1 MKPRVGSDLE
11 RGTERLAKGPG
22 LTAIS
27 TRVDPRFPKP
37 AIVAKERE
45 RRCVEGY
52 LGVDGD
58 GSRNGY
64 VLPESGISRVRSFR
78 SYARSFGFSLFR
90 TFCSF
95 VSFRLA
101 SFKGDGHR
109 SVLVFCGRSTDDL
122 WGKKNM
128 RVKGTTHINRRTIN
142 SFGPRIF
149 RAYLRRPLLGET
161 RQQPL

>member
-11 RGTERLAKGPG
+11 RGTERLARGPG

-52 LGVDGD
+52 LRVDGD

-78 SYARSFGFSLFR
+78 SYARSFGFSLTVPYILFLR
-90 TFCSF
+90 FVPFGFVQRRWASKCFSIPWSF
-95 VSFRLA
+95 
-101 SFKGDGHR
+101 H
-109 SVLVFCGRSTDDL
+109 GRFM
-122 WGKKNM
+122 G
-128 RVKGTTHINRRTIN
+128 
-142 SFGPRIF
+142 
-149 RAYLRRPLLGET
+149 
-161 RQQPL
+161 